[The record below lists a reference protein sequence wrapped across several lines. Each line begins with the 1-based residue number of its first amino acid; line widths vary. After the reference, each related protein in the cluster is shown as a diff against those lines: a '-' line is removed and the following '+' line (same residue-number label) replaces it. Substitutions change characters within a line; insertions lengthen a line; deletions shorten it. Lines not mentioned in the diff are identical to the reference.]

1 MLHTILLAFLW
12 GCGEPIEHHI
22 AQLIEG
28 GAGAEEAKMELNLA
42 KRTAISPLI
51 AAFQNLAHPPRA
63 RADIAQAL
71 YRLYRREANPR
82 ILTAL
87 IAALEDADPTVRTAV
102 VTALGDLRKKA
113 ESGMVA
119 TPRRPG

>member
-1 MLHTILLAFLW
+1 
-12 GCGEPIEHHI
+12 
-22 AQLIEG
+22 
-28 GAGAEEAKMELNLA
+28 MELNLA

-71 YRLYRREANPR
+71 YRREANPH

-119 TPRRPG
+119 TPRRAG